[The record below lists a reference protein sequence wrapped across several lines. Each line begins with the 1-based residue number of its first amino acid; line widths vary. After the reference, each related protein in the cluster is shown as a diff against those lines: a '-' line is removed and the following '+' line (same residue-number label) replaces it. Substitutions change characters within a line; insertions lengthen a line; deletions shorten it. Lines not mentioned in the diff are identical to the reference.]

1 MVSSYLQPLE
11 NHDADGLDQAAME
24 HLDFA
29 VDGADRMRAM
39 ITGLL
44 RDSRVTTQ
52 GDPLDT
58 VDLNAVLADA
68 RDDLRVKVDESDA
81 DITVEDLS
89 HVRVEGN
96 QLRQVFE
103 PPRER
108 DRLQRRRAPRIH
120 VGATR
125 RDAADEGGRDGSTV
139 VTDSTEWLLW
149 VEDHGSGIDPAHAE
163 GIFDVFE
170 RLHTHDEHSGTGIGL
185 ALCERIVERQAGT
198 FGSTQNPARAR
209 RFISPSRAS
218 KVVVTSPP
226 GSHARAPRA
235 GTDEGTFA
243 GRSR

>member
-1 MVSSYLQPLE
+1 MVSSYLQLLE

-52 GDPLDT
+52 GDPFDT

-96 QLRQVFE
+96 QLRQVF
-103 PPRER
+103 
-108 DRLQRRRAPRIH
+108 
-120 VGATR
+120 
-125 RDAADEGGRDGSTV
+125 
-139 VTDSTEWLLW
+139 
-149 VEDHGSGIDPAHAE
+149 
-163 GIFDVFE
+163 
-170 RLHTHDEHSGTGIGL
+170 
-185 ALCERIVERQAGT
+185 
-198 FGSTQNPARAR
+198 
-209 RFISPSRAS
+209 
-218 KVVVTSPP
+218 
-226 GSHARAPRA
+226 
-235 GTDEGTFA
+235 
-243 GRSR
+243 